1 MKLKKLR
8 SPREV
13 SAEINIKRVEMMEL
27 ARVYGMNGEPTV
39 RSSQE
44 LDLLIN
50 EYLILQHHLAVKVK
64 VKVNVKESLVI
75 GHDCG

>member
-1 MKLKKLR
+1 MKLNKLR

-13 SAEINIKRVEMMEL
+13 SAEINIKRIEMMEL

-50 EYLILQHHLAVKVK
+50 EYLILQHHLAAK

>member
-1 MKLKKLR
+1 
-8 SPREV
+8 
-13 SAEINIKRVEMMEL
+13 MEL

-64 VKVNVKESLVI
+64 VKVKESLVI